1 MKRGTAAKV
10 ILGKDTLMD
19 VPAGIVHGTDVILGG
34 KAGLLNDFGG
44 LVLSNNLM
52 IGKKVSRG
60 TITTVT
66 VRGVAPIILP
76 DAIAG
81 SLQAVK
87 AFGGTEQRDIPD
99 SYLQRQYIYMTDGSC
114 IRVEDLPI
122 SAGYKVEFD
131 FQVKTLGSALR
142 NYLGGRADG
151 VSAGGGFRLSKL
163 ASGGTNLNRVV
174 MYGFETGT
182 EYYDPTTQFQ
192 ADTRYKYTYDNGVC
206 TLESGGSV
214 ISTNTFTPTDTTSTD
229 WGINDYCSNG
239 GWSTYHDGMYVY
251 SVKVWDDQGE
261 LVMDLVP
268 AVQRG
273 TVPVVGFYDAATG
286 GFRGPTG
293 GTFAAG
299 PEAVPTPDAPISIV
313 CNNGVLELKQKPYLE
328 SNGPQCINTGY
339 VLQETDSVEVDFQLM
354 DLSRAGDKH
363 IIGCQPISGGT
374 NGLWVKTYNPANLW
388 YVRFGSDTSAN
399 TPSTNDQL
407 RGTFVIKK
415 ESFVVNGV
423 EVLTPSYSGL
433 NPNPLCLFA
442 RPSADGTLPGTGASV
457 RIFEVRIKNG
467 DGEIIKR
474 YVPEKV
480 NNVAGMREVISDTF
494 LTNIGTGSFT
504 YGTGVAYPIEITA
517 EDAVETIEDTIGN
530 TATAE
535 MLLKVGDYQDV
546 QSIIDGVVTR
556 NVGIVILDG
565 TENWSLGTVFSAD
578 NVAQRAVF
586 PSTSMSTHFVG
597 NVSSTSPNLFKN
609 NSFKVGASGYRNR
622 IYIKA
627 TQYADETEFKAFL
640 AQQYAN
646 GTPVIVVYP
655 LETPTTESVAGQTLQ
670 VQAGDNVLEITQAS
684 LDGLELEATYK
695 SLVQLTIQEVEDAN
709 LNNNVEVT
717 IS

>member
-66 VRGVAPIILP
+66 VRGQSPLVLP

-87 AFGGTEQRDIPD
+87 AFGGTEQRNLPD
-99 SYLQRQYIYMTDGSC
+99 GYIERQFIYMMDNSYL
-114 IRVEDLPI
+114 LPSI
-122 SAGYKVEFD
+122 TPEPDWHIEMD
-131 FQVKTLGSALR
+131 FQTTSVSTAGAR
-142 NYLGGRADG
+142 NYFGSRYNNAPTG
-151 VSAGGGFRLSKL
+151 AGIRLSHTG
-163 ASGGTNLNRVV
+163 SGYVV
-174 MYGFETGT
+174 LYGFDTTNPYTGSGAS
-182 EYYDPTTQFQ
+182 YRM
-192 ADTRYKYTYDNGVC
+192 ASNTRYKYVYNNNSASLST
-206 TLESGGSV
+206 GGTV
-214 ISTNTFTPTDTTSTD
+214 VDSTTFTVNDPTTREVAINTYSSSDTWSATTE
-229 WGINDYCSNG
+229 GIYLYSFKAWNG
-239 GWSTYHDGMYVY
+239 
-251 SVKVWDDQGE
+251 QGE

>member
-99 SYLQRQYIYMTDGSC
+99 SYLQRQYIYMTDGSY

-239 GWSTYHDGMYVY
+239 GWSTNHDGMYVY

-313 CNNGVLELKQKPYLE
+313 CNNGVLKYSKNLLDMSAENIVLGKYINNSGDVVDSPYNFYNSKYIPVVAGE
-328 SNGPQCINTGY
+328 TYTWSTSSSVNYFSVMEYDNGY
-339 VLQETDSVEVDFQLM
+339 VFKRRSLFG
-354 DLSRAGDKH
+354 AGSSSPA
-363 IIGCQPISGGT
+363 GTSGT
-374 NGLWVKTYNPANLW
+374 ITL
-388 YVRFGSDTSAN
+388 RSDTAFVLLGSNMGGAEI
-399 TPSTNDQL
+399 TLDKIVAVDWQFEKGSTATDYMPYGQ
-407 RGTFVIKK
+407 I
-415 ESFVVNGV
+415 
-423 EVLTPSYSGL
+423 Y
-433 NPNPLCLFA
+433 
-442 RPSADGTLPGTGASV
+442 ADGT
-457 RIFEVRIKNG
+457 
-467 DGEIIKR
+467 
-474 YVPEKV
+474 
-480 NNVAGMREVISDTF
+480 
-494 LTNIGTGSFT
+494 
-504 YGTGVAYPIEITA
+504 
-517 EDAVETIEDTIGN
+517 VETVEDTIGN